1 MDHFVYIR
9 SDESRDYFKNNLPC
23 NFKIHLKAPLLL
35 KGFWTVALVE
45 FFCTVNSK
53 SKNDNTLFVFC
64 NFCKEGVLNGELQPL
79 LRRLPSTKQNQWMY
93 SFDSAFYRPVV
104 KKEIYEMEFHI
115 ETVTGELASFLNQPL
130 MLTLHFK
137 KYPFYIDNE
146 SI

>member
-1 MDHFVYIR
+1 MENYSPFYDVY
-9 SDESRDYFKNNLPC
+9 
-23 NFKIHLKAPLLL
+23 H
-35 KGFWTVALVE
+35 
-45 FFCTVNSK
+45 
-53 SKNDNTLFVFC
+53 
-64 NFCKEGVLNGELQPL
+64 
-79 LRRLPSTKQNQWMY
+79 LRRKNQWIY
-93 SFDSAFYRPVV
+93 SFESAFYRPIL